1 MDVGGISNRAGP
13 VAADAGVAG
22 AIKGAANATG
32 TSFEYLLAA
41 ARAES
46 GLSAQAAA
54 TTSTA
59 RGLYQFIDQTW
70 LATMKRSG
78 PSLGYGA
85 YADAIVETGGG
96 RFEVPNPLLRQNIL
110 ALRDDP
116 AANAALAGALTRNN
130 AAALAARLGR
140 EASEA
145 ELYIAHV
152 LGAAGA
158 TKLLTLGAVSPGAP
172 ADAAFPAAAEANRGI
187 FYDASGRARS
197 VAQVYGLLVDRYNGA
212 RGLASAPA
220 PVAGD
225 VARATA
231 VSADAGTGA
240 RGVSNPIVT
249 AAPVPAEGAGSLALS
264 AAPAPDPPP
273 RQETLF
279 RGLFSDRREAVSQF
293 VQDLWAART
302 VAGGTPAAPAKASSA
317 ASLIATSGSRPLFQY
332 RSSSTQ
338 GDR

>member
-1 MDVGGISNRAGP
+1 MDIGGIVNPRGP
-13 VAADAGVAG
+13 VAVDAGVAG

-46 GLSAQAAA
+46 GLNPQAAA

-59 RGLYQFIDQTW
+59 RGLYQFVDQTW

-78 PSLGYGA
+78 PSLGYAA
-85 YADAIVETGGG
+85 YADAIVEVGG

-130 AAALAARLGR
+130 AATLAARLGR
-140 EASEA
+140 DPSEA

-158 TKLLTLGAVSPGAP
+158 TKLMMLGAVNPGTP
-172 ADAAFPAAAEANRGI
+172 ADAAFPAAAEANRSI
-187 FYDASGRARS
+187 FYDRSGRARS
-197 VAQVYGLLVDRYNGA
+197 VAQVYGLLVERYNGA
-212 RGLASAPA
+212 RGLASSA
-220 PVAGD
+220 VAGD
-225 VARATA
+225 VPSTAAMGAVAATGPSA
-231 VSADAGTGA
+231 VSASTL
-240 RGVSNPIVT
+240 T
-249 AAPVPAEGAGSLALS
+249 AAPTAADGTEIGSPALG
-264 AAPAPDPPP
+264 AAPDPP

-302 VAGGTPAAPAKASSA
+302 VTGTAPTPRAPASSA

-332 RSSSTQ
+332 RPGNIP

>member
-1 MDVGGISNRAGP
+1 MDIGGILNQRGP
-13 VAADAGVAG
+13 VADAGVAG

-46 GLSAQAAA
+46 GLNAQAAA

-78 PSLGYGA
+78 PSLGYAA
-85 YADAIVETGGG
+85 YADAIVETGG
-96 RFEVPNPLLRQNIL
+96 RYEVPNPLLRQNIL

-140 EASEA
+140 DPSEA
-145 ELYIAHV
+145 ELYMAHV
-152 LGAAGA
+152 LGVAGA
-158 TKLLTLGAVSPGAP
+158 TKLMTLGAVSPGAP

-187 FYDASGRARS
+187 FYDPSGRARS

-212 RGLASAPA
+212 RGLASAP
-220 PVAGD
+220 VAAD
-225 VARATA
+225 VPRATA
-231 VSADAGTGA
+231 VGADAGTGV
-240 RGVSNPIVT
+240 RSVSHPTVT
-249 AAPVPAEGAGSLALS
+249 AATADGTDNGGPTLG
-264 AAPAPDPPP
+264 AAPDPP

-302 VAGGTPAAPAKASSA
+302 VAGATPAAPAPASSG

-332 RSSSTQ
+332 RSGGMP

>member
-1 MDVGGISNRAGP
+1 MDIGGILNQRGP
-13 VAADAGVAG
+13 VPADAGVAG

-46 GLSAQAAA
+46 GLNAQAAA

-78 PSLGYGA
+78 PSLGYAA
-85 YADAIVETGGG
+85 YADAIVETGG

-116 AANAALAGALTRNN
+116 AANAALAGALTRSN
-130 AAALAARLGR
+130 ATTLAGRLGR
-140 EASEA
+140 DPSEA
-145 ELYIAHV
+145 ELYVAHV

-158 TKLLTLGAVSPGAP
+158 SKLMILGAANPGAP

-197 VAQVYGLLVDRYNGA
+197 VSQVYGLLVDRYNGA
-212 RGLASAPA
+212 RGLASAPVTGGV
-220 PVAGD
+220 P
-225 VARATA
+225 RATA
-231 VSADAGTGA
+231 VGTDAGTGA
-240 RGVSNPIVT
+240 RVVGNPTAAVT
-249 AAPVPAEGAGSLALS
+249 AVPAEGAGNLAS
-264 AAPAPDPPP
+264 GAVPDPP

-293 VQDLWAART
+293 VQDLWVART
-302 VAGGTPAAPAKASSA
+302 VVGAAPTAPTPASSA

-332 RSSSTQ
+332 RPGMP

>member
-1 MDVGGISNRAGP
+1 MDIGGIVNQRGR
-13 VAADAGVAG
+13 VAADAGVAS
-22 AIKGAANATG
+22 AIKGAATATR

-46 GLSAQAAA
+46 GLNAQAAA

-78 PSLGYGA
+78 GSLGYAA
-85 YADAIVETGGG
+85 YADAIVETGG

-130 AAALAARLGR
+130 ASALAARLGR
-140 EASEA
+140 DPSEA
-145 ELYIAHV
+145 ELYVAHV

-158 TKLLTLGAVSPGAP
+158 TKLMTLGAVSPGAP

-187 FYDASGRARS
+187 FYDAGGRARS

-212 RGLASAPA
+212 RGLASAP
-220 PVAGD
+220 VTGD

-231 VSADAGTGA
+231 VGTDAGTGA
-240 RGVSNPIVT
+240 RVVSHPTVT
-249 AAPVPAEGAGSLALS
+249 AATADGTDNGGPTLG
-264 AAPAPDPPP
+264 AAPDPP

-302 VAGGTPAAPAKASSA
+302 VAGATPAAPAPASSG

-332 RSSSTQ
+332 RPGSVP

>member
-1 MDVGGISNRAGP
+1 MRPGRAS
-13 VAADAGVAG
+13 
-22 AIKGAANATG
+22 K
-32 TSFEYLLAA
+32 LAA

-46 GLSAQAAA
+46 GLPPQAAA

-78 PSLGYGA
+78 PSLGYAA
-85 YADAIVETGGG
+85 YADAIVETGG

-116 AANAALAGALTRNN
+116 AVNAALAGALTRNN
-130 AAALAARLGR
+130 ATALAGRLGR
-140 EASEA
+140 DPSEA
-145 ELYIAHV
+145 ELYVAHV

-158 TKLLTLGAVSPGAP
+158 TKLMMLGAANPGAP

-197 VAQVYGLLVDRYNGA
+197 VSQVYGLLVDRYNGA
-212 RGLASAPA
+212 RGLASAP
-220 PVAGD
+220 VTGD
-225 VARATA
+225 VPRATT
-231 VSADAGTGA
+231 VGTDAGTGA
-240 RGVSNPIVT
+240 RVVSNPTVAL
-249 AAPVPAEGAGSLALS
+249 AAVPAEGSNLAS
-264 AAPAPDPPP
+264 GAVPDPP

-302 VAGGTPAAPAKASSA
+302 VSGAAPGAPAPASSA

-332 RSSSTQ
+332 RPGMP
-338 GDR
+338 GDH

>member
-1 MDVGGISNRAGP
+1 MDIGGILNQRGR

-46 GLSAQAAA
+46 GLNAQAAA

-78 PSLGYGA
+78 PSLGYAA
-85 YADAIVETGGG
+85 YADAIVETGG

-140 EASEA
+140 DPSEA

-158 TKLLTLGAVSPGAP
+158 TKLMMLGAVSPAAP
-172 ADAAFPAAAEANRGI
+172 ADAAFPAAAEANHGI
-187 FYDASGRARS
+187 FYDPSGRARS
-197 VAQVYGLLVDRYNGA
+197 VAQVYGLLVDRYNSA
-212 RGLASAPA
+212 RGLASAP
-220 PVAGD
+220 VAGD
-225 VARATA
+225 VPRAA
-231 VSADAGTGA
+231 VVGTDAGTGA
-240 RGVSNPIVT
+240 RSVSNPTVT
-249 AAPVPAEGAGSLALS
+249 AVAAPAEGAGNLTAG
-264 AAPAPDPPP
+264 AAPDPP

-302 VAGGTPAAPAKASSA
+302 VAGASPTAPAPASSA
-317 ASLIATSGSRPLFQY
+317 ASLIATSGSRPPFQY
-332 RSSSTQ
+332 RPGSVP

>member
-1 MDVGGISNRAGP
+1 MDIGGIVNQKGP
-13 VAADAGVAG
+13 GAADAGVAG

-46 GLSAQAAA
+46 GLNAQAAA

-78 PSLGYGA
+78 PSLGYAA
-85 YADAIVETGGG
+85 YADAIVESGG
-96 RFEVPNPLLRQNIL
+96 RFEVPSPLLRQNIL

-130 AAALAARLGR
+130 AAALTARLGR
-140 EASEA
+140 DPSEA

-158 TKLLTLGAVSPGAP
+158 TKLMMLGAASPGTP
-172 ADAAFPAAAEANRGI
+172 ADAAFPAAAEANHGI
-187 FYDASGRARS
+187 FYDRSGRARS
-197 VAQVYGLLVDRYNGA
+197 VAQVYGLLVERYNGA
-212 RGLASAPA
+212 RGLASS
-220 PVAGD
+220 PVAPDLPSTAAMGA
-225 VARATA
+225 VATTA
-231 VSADAGTGA
+231 PSGVSAST
-240 RGVSNPIVT
+240 ST
-249 AAPVPAEGAGSLALS
+249 AAPAAADGTDMAGSAVG
-264 AAPAPDPPP
+264 AASDPP

-302 VAGGTPAAPAKASSA
+302 VAGGTPAAPAPASSA
-317 ASLIATSGSRPLFQY
+317 ASLVATSGSRPLFQY
-332 RSSSTQ
+332 RPGSMP